1 MQRNRRHDRV
11 RELLKRAVGEVIRE
25 MFSIQ
30 EVGVVSVTDV
40 GISNDLRSAVVF
52 LSFTAEDRRKAFGK
66 IQENVKAIRMAM
78 SQKVVL
84 KYTPEIR
91 FQIDDSVEKGNHI
104 LDILDQLEREGLKPE
119 SSEDNE

>member
-1 MQRNRRHDRV
+1 M
-11 RELLKRAVGEVIRE
+11 
-25 MFSIQ
+25 
-30 EVGVVSVTDV
+30 
-40 GISNDLRSAVVF
+40 
-52 LSFTAEDRRKAFGK
+52 
-66 IQENVKAIRMAM
+66 KAIRMAM

-91 FQIDDSVEKGNHI
+91 FQIDDSVERGNHI

>member
-40 GISNDLRSAVVF
+40 GI
-52 LSFTAEDRRKAFGK
+52 
-66 IQENVKAIRMAM
+66 
-78 SQKVVL
+78 L

-91 FQIDDSVEKGNHI
+91 FQIDDSVERGNHI

>member
-11 RELLKRAVGEVIRE
+11 QELLKRAVGEVIRE

-30 EVGVVSVTDV
+30 EVGVASVTDV
-40 GISNDLRSAVVF
+40 GISNDLRSAVIF
-52 LSFTAEDRRKAFGK
+52 LSFTAVDSRKALGK

-91 FQIDDSVEKGNHI
+91 FQIDDSVERGNHI